1 MLTWRGKIAFSPSP
15 LSLILNESTHE
26 NLGHKDKSLWGGLV
40 TVIKYNGWLLE
51 PCQAEA
57 WSKTMASLWTE
68 RQSGSADWTEL
79 LSPSAALI
87 QPLFN
92 TDLHP
97 NSDQHQ
103 PSDKPAHCALHQNH
117 KHKLWKKWLT
127 LAWRGSLCISQYV
140 NDENVCL
147 LRFPIRRPFSA
158 CRSTT
163 VTNIDLNYLKFHHQR
178 TKWIDTD
185 SVLLKELLH
194 STSLIQWKKE
204 HWGKEKQMY

>member
-1 MLTWRGKIAFSPSP
+1 MPTYRGKKCFSPSP
-15 LSLILNESTHE
+15 LSLILNEGTHE
-26 NLGHKDKSLWGGLV
+26 NLGHRDKSLWGGLV

-57 WSKTMASLWTE
+57 WSKTMASLWTA
-68 RQSGSADWTEL
+68 RQSGSVDWTEL

-92 TDLHP
+92 TGLHP

-103 PSDKPAHCALHQNH
+103 PSDKPVHCAVHQNH

-147 LRFPIRRPFSA
+147 LRFLLSA
-158 CRSTT
+158 CRATT
-163 VTNIDLNYLKFHHQR
+163 VANIDQTILNFTIRGTVALTLVIAR
-178 TKWIDTD
+178 
-185 SVLLKELLH
+185 VKERWH
-194 STSLIQWKKE
+194 C
-204 HWGKEKQMY
+204 EKQRQFYYVLWISHRP